1 MSKSMWRGLWGGL
14 LAALVALQPA
24 LAQPTGPTAE
34 EVLAQADRG
43 QNGFQSFVVDV
54 RITNHVGDRVDKVSN
69 YQVSIKGGSR
79 SLVKFV
85 DPEQQG
91 RFLLTVEEFMWIY
104 LPSASRPV
112 RVTPLQ
118 RLSGNASNGDV
129 AQTSLVENYQPV
141 AMVEEVL
148 EGKPVYVLD
157 LVAKRKSATYQ
168 AARYW
173 IAKDTRM
180 PVQAEY
186 KLASGKVSKRALFAE
201 YQTVEGR
208 QVLRRQEIY
217 DLLRNEEKSV
227 LEYSNYVRRE
237 LPDKMFNKNFR
248 QEL

>member
-1 MSKSMWRGLWGGL
+1 
-14 LAALVALQPA
+14 
-24 LAQPTGPTAE
+24 
-34 EVLAQADRG
+34 
-43 QNGFQSFVVDV
+43 
-54 RITNHVGDRVDKVSN
+54 
-69 YQVSIKGGSR
+69 
-79 SLVKFV
+79 
-85 DPEQQG
+85 
-91 RFLLTVEEFMWIY
+91 
-104 LPSASRPV
+104 
-112 RVTPLQ
+112 
-118 RLSGNASNGDV
+118 
-129 AQTSLVENYQPV
+129 
-141 AMVEEVL
+141 MVEEVL

-168 AARYW
+168 ATRYW
-173 IAKDTRM
+173 IAKDTGL

-217 DLLRNEEKSV
+217 DLLRKEEKSV